1 MARFQLLIRE
11 LGKAPRVAP
20 VTQTLVVGRS
30 RRADV
35 VIDDE
40 EVSREQFRIGLQG
53 VLVFLE
59 GIGKTNRTTVDGTT
73 VDAGQRV
80 TINVGAT
87 IKVGRTTLVLQ
98 AGEVTE
104 DAPARPGSIDAT
116 MVAKGP
122 TPARPDPQAE
132 QERTGGFAGPVGGAT
147 LPPVAPGQGGAS
159 ADDPG
164 QYGQTINVG
173 FRPGGQGKPPAAR
186 PADPPP
192 PATPPDAPGDG
203 GGNTIQLSG
212 GYRPGQAAPSGRS
225 APPPTESG
233 MPPDATIQVPAGFRP
248 GRGTNPPTPPPPTPR
263 PTPTPPRPTPPPTDL
278 TAPVGPPRTTSKP
291 PTPVDPAPPKP
302 DRPKTVLVSAEQMK
316 ADLGS
321 PSEPLSADGESR
333 MHQAM
338 PRLFVKGDTIRRRV
352 RLMKACTKVGRAE
365 TADVL
370 LPNESVSEL
379 HAEIV
384 FDGTTWC
391 LRDCGSTNGT
401 LVDGEIVRAAS
412 RPIRRH
418 SLLGFGNLRGL
429 FLCNDAANAA
439 SDLRLEERALRLLV
453 AAGRLPKDVAKQVA
467 ALARRDNTQSI
478 AEILLGDTPIEP
490 ADWATAFTSVK
501 NRPTLFDRLRALFT
515 RKAKPG
521 PR

>member
-1 MARFQLLIRE
+1 MPRFQLLIRE

-53 VLVFLE
+53 ALVFLE
-59 GIGKTNRTTVDGTT
+59 GLGKTNRTTVDGTT

-80 TINVGAT
+80 TLNVGAT
-87 IKVGRTTLVLQ
+87 IKVGRTALVLQ
-98 AGEVTE
+98 AGEVTA
-104 DAPARPGSIDAT
+104 DAPARPGNVDAT
-116 MVAKGP
+116 MVARGP
-122 TPARPDPQAE
+122 SPPRPDQQSE
-132 QERTGGFAGPVGGAT
+132 QERTGGFAGPPGGAT
-147 LPPVAPGQGGAS
+147 LPPGTAGQQTGANAEEPGN
-159 ADDPG
+159 
-164 QYGQTINVG
+164 YGQTINVG
-173 FRPGGQGKPPAAR
+173 FRPGGQGKPPAPR
-186 PADPPP
+186 PAVPPP
-192 PATPPDAPGDG
+192 PSPPPDAPADG
-203 GGNTIQLSG
+203 GGNTIQLPG

-225 APPPTESG
+225 TPLPTESG
-233 MPPDATIQVPAGFRP
+233 MLPDATIQVPAGFRP
-248 GRGTNPPTPPPPTPR
+248 GRGTNPPTPPPPTP
-263 PTPTPPRPTPPPTDL
+263 PPTPPRPTPPPTDV
-278 TAPVGPPRTTSKP
+278 TAPVGPSHSASRP
-291 PTPVDPAPPKP
+291 PTPVDPAPRKP
-302 DRPKTVLVSAEQMK
+302 DRPKTVVVSPEQMK
-316 ADLGS
+316 AELGS
-321 PSEPLSADGESR
+321 PTAPLSADGESR

-352 RLMKACTKVGRAE
+352 RLMKGCTKVGRAE

-384 FDGTTWC
+384 FDGASWC

-401 LVDGEIVRAAS
+401 LVDGEIVRGAS

-429 FLCNDAANAA
+429 FLCNDAASAA

-453 AAGRLPKDVAKQVA
+453 AAGRLSKDVAKQVA

-521 PR
+521 AR